1 MFNYKLSIELFK
13 MDTVKFEIIE
23 SNSKLSKKVLETS
36 STNNSVNSIHNVH
49 DRPKKVEKVLVATP
63 AYGGL
68 VTTGLMNSILAV
80 MTNKEVRSRY
90 EIHIATIG
98 NDALVQRARQ
108 ELVKIAMDQKVD
120 KILFIDAD
128 IIFTASDF
136 LNVVDQVD
144 FENGQHIVGGTYR
157 KKSNDPILN
166 FNIDTNIELDIR
178 QKWNDAPASKPEG
191 FAILRKEYADP
202 NGLVPALHLPT
213 GFLCIDMRVFEEL
226 KPYVNKYVSDR
237 RDNSKMFYSKEDKE
251 KLTVWEYFPVM
262 VNNDILESEDWAFCT
277 IASKYGYK
285 CFLQTKVVVGHIANL
300 PLVWN

>member
-1 MFNYKLSIELFK
+1 
-13 MDTVKFEIIE
+13 MDTIAFEIID
-23 SNSKLSKKVLETS
+23 SVSKLSKKSLSPDHVAET
-36 STNNSVNSIHNVH
+36 NSAG
-49 DRPKKVEKVLVATP
+49 PKPVQKVLIATP

-80 MTNKEVRSRY
+80 MTNKEVRSKY

-108 ELVKIAMDQKVD
+108 ELVKIAMEQKVN

-128 IIFTASDF
+128 IIFSSEDF

-157 KKSNDPILN
+157 KKSNEQVLN

-178 QKWNDAPASKPEG
+178 NKWDNIPASKPAG
-191 FAILRKEYADP
+191 FRILKQEYADK

-213 GFLCIDMRVFEEL
+213 GFLCIDMQVFEEL
-226 KPYVNKYVSDR
+226 KPHVNNYVSDR
-237 RDNSKMFYSKEDKE
+237 RDNTKMFYSQDERDQLK
-251 KLTVWEYFPVM
+251 VWEFFPVM
-262 VNNDILESEDWAFCT
+262 VNNHILESEDWAFCT
-277 IASKYGYK
+277 IANKHGFK
-285 CFLQTKVVVGHIANL
+285 CFLQTRVVVGHIANL
-300 PLVWN
+300 PLYFQT